1 MNFALW
7 KHHGWSPVEIENMM
21 PFEKDIYVI
30 LLKQWI
36 EEENRK
42 QKENELKR
50 KSNGN

>member
-7 KHHGWSPVEIENMM
+7 KHHGWPPTEVENMF
-21 PFEKDIYVI
+21 PFERDVYII
-30 LLKQWI
+30 LLKQWV

-50 KSNGN
+50 KSNG

>member
-1 MNFALW
+1 
-7 KHHGWSPVEIENMM
+7 MM

-42 QKENELKR
+42 QKENELKQR
-50 KSNGN
+50 Q